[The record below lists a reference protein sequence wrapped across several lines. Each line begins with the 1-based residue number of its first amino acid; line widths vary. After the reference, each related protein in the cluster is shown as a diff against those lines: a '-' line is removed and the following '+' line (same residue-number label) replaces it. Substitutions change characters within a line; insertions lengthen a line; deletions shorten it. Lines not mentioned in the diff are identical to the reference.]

1 MPPVDLQDEREL
13 IARARDGDRTA
24 FEAIVRG
31 HDRAVLR
38 LARNLTRSDAEAQD
52 IYQETFLRMF
62 RTLGSFRHDCSLA
75 TWIHRIAA
83 NACLDHLRRAAA
95 RPEDPW
101 PAATGAAGASGGADR
116 SAGRGSFDARDPAP
130 GADPERAAAGSEIR
144 VRIEAALKDL
154 PPRERIVFRLRHDDG
169 MRCAAIADILETSEE
184 TVRNCLYRA
193 HTRLRSA
200 LADLVGGGADPVG
213 RLRRGRPAG
222 EWAR

>member
-1 MPPVDLQDEREL
+1 VEPQDEREL
-13 IARARDGDRTA
+13 IARAREGDTAA
-24 FEAIVRG
+24 FEAIVRR

-38 LARNLTRSDAEAQD
+38 LARSLTRSDAAAQD

-62 RTLGSFRHDCSLA
+62 RTIGSFRHDCNLA

-95 RPEDPW
+95 RPEEPW
-101 PAATGAAGASGGADR
+101 PAGNAATGASGVKGG
-116 SAGRGSFDARDPAP
+116 SANRGPFETQDPAP
-130 GADPERAAAGSEIR
+130 GSDPERSAAGREIR
-144 VRIEAALKDL
+144 DRIDAALGDL

-169 MRCAAIADILETSEE
+169 LRCAAIAEILETSEE

-200 LADLVGGGADPVG
+200 LADLVGGTGPA
-213 RLRRGRPAG
+213 RWTRQGRPAG

>member
-1 MPPVDLQDEREL
+1 MPQVDPQDEREL
-13 IARARDGDRTA
+13 IARAREGDTAA
-24 FEAIVRG
+24 FEAIVRR

-38 LARNLTRSDAEAQD
+38 LARSLTRSDAAAQD

-62 RTLGSFRHDCSLA
+62 RTIGSFRHECGLA

-95 RPEDPW
+95 RPEDQW
-101 PAATGAAGASGGADR
+101 PVAAGGPGVEGG
-116 SAGRGSFDARDPAP
+116 SANRDPFEAQDSAP
-130 GADPERAAAGSEIR
+130 GSDPERSAAGREIR
-144 VRIEAALKDL
+144 DRIDAALGNL

-169 MRCAAIADILETSEE
+169 LRCAAIADILETSEE

-200 LADLVGGGADPVG
+200 LADLVGADAGPA
-213 RLRRGRPAG
+213 RWTRQGRPAG

>member
-1 MPPVDLQDEREL
+1 VEPQDEREL
-13 IARARDGDRTA
+13 IARARGGDREA
-24 FEAIVRG
+24 FEAIVRC

-38 LARNLTRSDAEAQD
+38 LARSLTRSDAEAQD
-52 IYQETFLRMF
+52 VYQEAFLRMF
-62 RTLGSFRHDCSLA
+62 RTIGSFRHDCSLA
-75 TWIHRIAA
+75 TWIHRIAV

-101 PAATGAAGASGGADR
+101 PSAVGEAGPAGRSGGAE
-116 SAGRGSFDARDPAP
+116 GPLLLDASDPAP
-130 GADPERAAAGSEIR
+130 GADPERAAFGSEIR
-144 VRIEAALKDL
+144 HRIDAALNDL

-169 MRCAAIADILETSEE
+169 MRCAAIAGILETSEE

-200 LADLVGGGADPVG
+200 LADLVGGGADPVD